1 MNTLSEVL
9 DDIAC
14 GFDASINSKEYVTGF
29 VMLDKHWILLLN
41 IRDFVTWS
49 WGEHGVEHGVNQEHS
64 FEIYNLNREKDLTFN
79 DIDIKYLSIKEFI
92 WEKINKN
99 ETVRV

>member
-41 IRDFVTWS
+41 IRDLVTWS
-49 WGEHGVEHGVNQEHS
+49 WGEHGVNQEHS

-79 DIDIKYLSIKEFI
+79 DIEVKCILIKEFI
-92 WEKINKN
+92 WEKKNKN
-99 ETVRV
+99 ETVRM